1 MGIGSNIK
9 ENRNS
14 KTKGNIKDN
23 IFRDGSGSNTKD
35 NSIRVIKGSLF
46 AIITSTIFLIVFA
59 VLLTYT
65 NLSETSIT
73 PVVLAVVGISIL
85 TGSYFS
91 TRKIQ
96 QNGILNG
103 AIVGIVY
110 MLILYI
116 ISSMIFMDFSLEL
129 SSLIMIGCGMI
140 AGIIGGIIGV
150 KLKNPS
156 NKVLGFIL
164 SFASGLMTAIICFD
178 LIPEA
183 FELSNLF
190 VSMIGIIIGIIL
202 MIICDLFISNK
213 VNKSSKS
220 NNSLLRTG
228 IVVGIGLALHNFPEG
243 LAIGSGFG
251 TSVTLGIS
259 LAIAICLHDVP
270 EGIFQSRQWWKYA

>member
-14 KTKGNIKDN
+14 KTKENIKDN
-23 IFRDGSGSNTKD
+23 IFRDGSGSNIKD

-96 QNGILNG
+96 QILNG

-150 KLKNPS
+150 N
-156 NKVLGFIL
+156 
-164 SFASGLMTAIICFD
+164 
-178 LIPEA
+178 
-183 FELSNLF
+183 
-190 VSMIGIIIGIIL
+190 
-202 MIICDLFISNK
+202 
-213 VNKSSKS
+213 VNK
-220 NNSLLRTG
+220 
-228 IVVGIGLALHNFPEG
+228 
-243 LAIGSGFG
+243 
-251 TSVTLGIS
+251 
-259 LAIAICLHDVP
+259 
-270 EGIFQSRQWWKYA
+270 